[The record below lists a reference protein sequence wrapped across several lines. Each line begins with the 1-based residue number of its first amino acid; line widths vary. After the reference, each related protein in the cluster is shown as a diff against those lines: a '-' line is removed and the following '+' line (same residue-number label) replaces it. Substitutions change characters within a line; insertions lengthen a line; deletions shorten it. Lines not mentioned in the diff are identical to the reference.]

1 MKAVDAVG
9 PVDCAADVV
18 IAGAVAAPVLEK
30 GRRDYSANG
39 SCSPKST
46 VAAANVGLVVLEVV
60 IVLGMDRPSDCSL
73 QISVLQLPEQKGGWP
88 RCWAPMA
95 AVVGCYSRS
104 AQLLPEKTMVVAFVM
119 ADEATAVEVW

>member
-1 MKAVDAVG
+1 MKVVDAVG
-9 PVDCAADVV
+9 PVDCVADVV
-18 IAGAVAAPVLEK
+18 ISAAPVLEK
-30 GRRDYSANG
+30 GTRDYSATG
-39 SCSPKST
+39 SCSPKSI
-46 VAAANVGLVVLEVV
+46 VAANVGLVVLEVV

-104 AQLLPEKTMVVAFVM
+104 AQLLPEKTMVVM
-119 ADEATAVEVW
+119 ADEVTAVEVW